1 MSSPVKI
8 YDISNKLRNKV
19 VFTNYNRDIFFMNLG
34 QSISA
39 IKKGYIID
47 TVNSNI
53 QS

>member
-1 MSSPVKI
+1 MGSIIKI
-8 YDISNKLRNKV
+8 YDVSVKLRDRI
-19 VFTNYNRDIFFMNLG
+19 VFSNYSKDIFFMNLG

-53 QS
+53 